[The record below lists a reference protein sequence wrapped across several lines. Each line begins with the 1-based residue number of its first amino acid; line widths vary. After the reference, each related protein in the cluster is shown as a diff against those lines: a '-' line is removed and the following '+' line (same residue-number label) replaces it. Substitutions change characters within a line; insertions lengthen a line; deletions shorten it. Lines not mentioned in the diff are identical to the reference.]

1 MSDSPHQEPA
11 PQGLPVQIILLSLA
25 ALFSGIS
32 ILLVGNGLLG
42 TLLGIRSVSLGFSP
56 EITGVVMA
64 AYFAGFIAGS
74 LRCVQIIERAGHIR
88 TFAALAAISSAA
100 SLAHILFD
108 SPTAWAILRMII
120 GFCFAGLYMTIES
133 WLNNDAGNAN
143 RGRVLSIYMMVN
155 LLSLAAGQLFL
166 LLPDPGGFL
175 LFCIASMLISIG
187 LVPIAL
193 TTSSAPPPR
202 PANPVKLALLYQTSP
217 LGLAGCF
224 ASGLALGTFWSMAPV
239 FCRTLGLTA
248 ASTATFMVATILG
261 GVLLLWP
268 IGHLSDKLDRRY
280 VITFLCAASAISSLA
295 IVLIGGATPILL
307 FACAAIWGS
316 VTFPIYS
323 LSIAHTN
330 DFLKADDFLAV
341 SGGLLLVYGS
351 GAILGP
357 LVAGLTMGYLGPA
370 GLPVTLSVVMA
381 ATVLFA
387 LYRMTRRQA
396 PTVEEQAPVV
406 FVPRTTH
413 VAQELDPRIE
423 PS

>member
-1 MSDSPHQEPA
+1 MSDSAHQEPA
-11 PQGLPVQIILLSLA
+11 PQGLPVQTILLSLA

-32 ILLVGNGLLG
+32 ILLIGNGLLG

-64 AYFAGFIAGS
+64 SYFAGFIAGS
-74 LRCVQIIERAGHIR
+74 LRCVQIIERTGHIR
-88 TFAALAAISSAA
+88 TFAALAAIASAA
-100 SLAHILFD
+100 SLAHVLFD
-108 SPTAWAILRMII
+108 SPAAWAILRMII

-133 WLNNDAGNAN
+133 WLNNDADNAN

-155 LLSLAAGQLFL
+155 LASLAAGQLFL
-166 LLPDPGGFL
+166 LLPDPSGFV
-175 LFCIASMLISIG
+175 LFCITSMLISIG
-187 LVPIAL
+187 LVPISL

-202 PANPVKLALLYQTSP
+202 PANPVKLARLYQTSP

-268 IGHLSDKLDRRY
+268 IGRLSDRFDRRH

-307 FACAAIWGS
+307 FACASIWGS

-357 LVAGLTMGYLGPA
+357 LIAGLTMGYLGPA
-370 GLPVTLSVVMA
+370 GFPVTLSVVMA
-381 ATVLFA
+381 TTVLFA
-387 LYRMTRRQA
+387 LYRMSMRQA
-396 PTVEEQAPVV
+396 PTAEERVSV
-406 FVPRTTH
+406 IFVPRTTH

>member
-1 MSDSPHQEPA
+1 M
-11 PQGLPVQIILLSLA
+11 QGSSMQAILLSLA
-25 ALFSGIS
+25 ALFGGIS

-56 EITGVVMA
+56 EVTGVVMA

-74 LRCVQIIERAGHIR
+74 LLCVHVIKRAGHIR

-100 SLAHILFD
+100 SLTHVLFN
-108 SPTAWAILRMII
+108 SPIAWAILRMII
-120 GFCFAGLYMTIES
+120 GFCFAGLYMIIES
-133 WLNNDAGNAN
+133 WLNNDADNSN

-155 LLSLAAGQLFL
+155 LASLAAGQLFL
-166 LLPDPGGFL
+166 LLPDPDGFL
-175 LFCIASMLISIG
+175 LFCVASILISLG

-193 TTSSAPPPR
+193 TTSSAPPPH
-202 PANPVKLALLYQTSP
+202 PTHPVTLTLLYQTSP

-239 FCRTLGLTA
+239 FCRTLGLAA
-248 ASTATFMVATILG
+248 ASTAIFMVATILG
-261 GVLLLWP
+261 GLLLLWP
-268 IGHLSDKLDRRY
+268 IGRLSDRLDRRH
-280 VITFLCAASAISSLA
+280 VITFLCAASAMSSLA
-295 IVLIGGATPILL
+295 IVVIGGSAPIVL

-323 LSIAHTN
+323 LSVAHTN

-341 SGGLLLVYGS
+341 SSSLLLVYGS

-357 LVAGLTMGYLGPA
+357 LIAGLTMGYLGPV
-370 GLPVTLSVVMA
+370 GLYVALSGVMA
-381 ATVLFA
+381 AMVLFA
-387 LYRMTRRQA
+387 LHRMTMRQS
-396 PTVEEQAPVV
+396 PTVEGRAPVV
-406 FVPRTTH
+406 FIPRTTH
-413 VAQELDPRIE
+413 VVQELDPRIE

>member
-1 MSDSPHQEPA
+1 MQT
-11 PQGLPVQIILLSLA
+11 ILLSLA
-25 ALFSGIS
+25 ALFGGIS

-74 LRCVQIIERAGHIR
+74 LHCVHMIERAGHIR
-88 TFAALAAISSAA
+88 TFSALAAISSAA
-100 SLAHILFD
+100 ALAHVLFD
-108 SPTAWAILRMII
+108 SPAAWAILRMII

-133 WLNNDAGNAN
+133 WLNNNADNAN

-155 LLSLAAGQLFL
+155 LASLAAGQFFL
-166 LLPDPGGFL
+166 LLPDPNGFL
-175 LFCIASMLISIG
+175 LFCVASMLISLG

-193 TTSSAPPPR
+193 TTSSAPPPQ
-202 PANPVKLALLYQTSP
+202 PAHPVKLALLYQTSP

-239 FCRTLGLTA
+239 FCRTLGLAA
-248 ASTATFMVATILG
+248 ASTAIFMVATILG
-261 GVLLLWP
+261 GLLLLWP
-268 IGHLSDKLDRRY
+268 IGHLSDRLDRRHI
-280 VITFLCAASAISSLA
+280 ITFLSAASAISSLA
-295 IVLIGGATPILL
+295 IVTIGGSAPIML

-323 LSIAHTN
+323 LSVAHTN

-341 SGGLLLVYGS
+341 SSGLLLVYGS
-351 GAILGP
+351 GAISGP
-357 LVAGLTMGYLGPA
+357 LIAGLAMGYLGPA
-370 GLPVTLSVVMA
+370 GLHVTLSVVMA
-381 ATVLFA
+381 AVVLFA
-387 LYRMTRRQA
+387 LYRMTMRRS
-396 PTVEEQAPVV
+396 PTAEGRAPVV

-413 VAQELDPRIE
+413 VVQELDPRIE
-423 PS
+423 PY